1 MSYLKIKFNNL
12 IQIFIVICF
21 CILNFFQA
29 TEVLALTSFES
40 HNFVSSA
47 VKNIGP
53 AVVKIDTERLVERQQ
68 FDPTLLDPLLRDLL
82 GEQGIT
88 PERERGQGSGVI
100 INENGLVLTNAHVV
114 ERVDKVSVTLADG
127 SIRDGQV
134 LGTDVVTDLALVKI
148 DEDAYVGFAP
158 LGNSED
164 LEVGDWAI
172 ALGTPYGLE
181 KTVTLGII
189 SSLHRDI
196 NSLGFSDKRLDLI
209 QTDAAINPGNSGG
222 PLINSNGEVIGIN
235 TLVRSGPGAGLGFA
249 IPINLAK
256 NVSDQLLK
264 NGEVIHPYLGV
275 QLISLNPRIAKE
287 HNKDPNS
294 LVQLPE
300 RNGALIQSVIPN
312 SPAEKAG
319 LRRGDL
325 VIAAENI
332 SIEEPKALLDEV
344 EKAHPD
350 VFNLLLQLLEDG
362 RLTDSKGRTVDF
374 KNTLLIMTSNIGSKV
389 IEKGGGGLGFE
400 FSGDSVEDSQ
410 YNRIKSLVNEEL
422 KQYFRPEFLN
432 RLDEII
438 VFRQLTKNEVKEIAE
453 IMLQEVFIRLQDKG
467 IKLNVTDAFKER
479 LVEEGYNPS
488 YGARPLRRAVMRLLE
503 DS

>member
-1 MSYLKIKFNNL
+1 MRFFKIKVINL
-12 IQIFIVICF
+12 IQIIFIIFCVIF
-21 CILNFFQA
+21 SQQHK
-29 TEVLALTSFES
+29 VLALISSEN

-47 VKNIGP
+47 VKNVGP

-82 GEQGIT
+82 GEPGIT

-100 INENGLVLTNAHVV
+100 INNNGLILTNAHVV
-114 ERVDKVSVTLADG
+114 EKVDDVSVTLADG
-127 SIRDGQV
+127 TICDGQV
-134 LGTDVVTDLALVKI
+134 LGNDAVTDLALVKI
-148 DEDAYVGFAP
+148 KEPTHSNFAL

-181 KTVTLGII
+181 KTVTLGIV

-222 PLINSNGEVIGIN
+222 PLINAQGEVIGIN

-256 NVSDQLLK
+256 NVADQLLQ
-264 NGEVIHPYLGV
+264 NGKVIHPYLGV

-287 HNKDPNS
+287 HNQDPNS

-325 VIAAENI
+325 VIAAENV

-344 EKAHPD
+344 EKAEIGKVFLLD
-350 VFNLLLQLLEDG
+350 VLRDN
-362 RLTDSKGRTVDF
+362 
-374 KNTLLIMTSNIGSKV
+374 
-389 IEKGGGGLGFE
+389 
-400 FSGDSVEDSQ
+400 
-410 YNRIKSLVNEEL
+410 
-422 KQYFRPEFLN
+422 
-432 RLDEII
+432 
-438 VFRQLTKNEVKEIAE
+438 KEIK
-453 IMLQEVFIRLQDKG
+453 IN
-467 IKLNVTDAFKER
+467 IKPE
-479 LVEEGYNPS
+479 
-488 YGARPLRRAVMRLLE
+488 PLPGLT
-503 DS
+503 

>member
-1 MSYLKIKFNNL
+1 MKFLKIKFINL
-12 IQIFIVICF
+12 IHIFIVFCF
-21 CILNFFQA
+21 CLVNFFQEA
-29 TEVLALTSFES
+29 EVLALSVSDS

-47 VKNIGP
+47 VKSVGP

-82 GEQGIT
+82 GEPGNL
-88 PERERGQGSGVI
+88 PDRERGQGSGVI
-100 INENGLVLTNAHVV
+100 INENGLILTNAHVV
-114 ERVDKVSVTLADG
+114 ERVDDVSVTLADG
-127 SIRDGQV
+127 TICDGQV
-134 LGTDVVTDLALVKI
+134 LGTDTVTDLALVKI
-148 DEDAYVGFAP
+148 KDSSYSSFAP

-181 KTVTLGII
+181 KTVTLGIV

-222 PLINSNGEVIGIN
+222 PLINSDGEVIGIN

-256 NVSDQLLK
+256 NVSDQLLE
-264 NGEVIHPYLGV
+264 NGKVIHPYLGV
-275 QLISLNPRIAKE
+275 QLISLNPKIAKE
-287 HNKDPNS
+287 HNQDPNS
-294 LVQLPE
+294 LLQLPE

-344 EKAHPD
+344 EKAQIGK
-350 VFNLLLQLLEDG
+350 VFLLNVLRD
-362 RLTDSKGRTVDF
+362 
-374 KNTLLIMTSNIGSKV
+374 N
-389 IEKGGGGLGFE
+389 
-400 FSGDSVEDSQ
+400 
-410 YNRIKSLVNEEL
+410 
-422 KQYFRPEFLN
+422 
-432 RLDEII
+432 
-438 VFRQLTKNEVKEIAE
+438 KEIQ
-453 IMLQEVFIRLQDKG
+453 IN
-467 IKLNVTDAFKER
+467 IKPE
-479 LVEEGYNPS
+479 
-488 YGARPLRRAVMRLLE
+488 PLPGLT
-503 DS
+503 

>member
-1 MSYLKIKFNNL
+1 MKFLKIKFVNL
-12 IQIFIVICF
+12 ILIFIVF
-21 CILNFFQA
+21 FVVNFLYQ
-29 TEVLALTSFES
+29 TEVFALISSED

-47 VKNIGP
+47 VKNVSP

-82 GEQGIT
+82 GEPGIA
-88 PERERGQGSGVI
+88 PDKERGQGSGVI
-100 INENGLVLTNAHVV
+100 IDNDGLVLTNAHVV
-114 ERVDKVSVTLADG
+114 ERVDNVSVTLADG
-127 SIRDGQV
+127 TISDGKV
-134 LGTDVVTDLALVKI
+134 LGTDSVTDIALVKI
-148 DEDAYVGFAP
+148 QESNYSNFAP

-181 KTVTLGII
+181 KTVTLGIV

-256 NVSDQLLK
+256 HVSDQLLK

-275 QLISLNPRIAKE
+275 QLISLNPKIAKE
-287 HNKDPNS
+287 HNQDPNS

-325 VIAAENI
+325 VIAAENV
-332 SIEEPKALLDEV
+332 SIDEPKTLLDEV
-344 EKAHPD
+344 EKAQIGK
-350 VFNLLLQLLEDG
+350 VFLLNVLRE
-362 RLTDSKGRTVDF
+362 
-374 KNTLLIMTSNIGSKV
+374 N
-389 IEKGGGGLGFE
+389 
-400 FSGDSVEDSQ
+400 
-410 YNRIKSLVNEEL
+410 
-422 KQYFRPEFLN
+422 
-432 RLDEII
+432 
-438 VFRQLTKNEVKEIAE
+438 KEIQ
-453 IMLQEVFIRLQDKG
+453 IN
-467 IKLNVTDAFKER
+467 IKPE
-479 LVEEGYNPS
+479 
-488 YGARPLRRAVMRLLE
+488 PLPGLT
-503 DS
+503 

>member
-1 MSYLKIKFNNL
+1 MNLFKIKFINL
-12 IQIFIVICF
+12 IKVFIVIS
-21 CILNFFQA
+21 FFLVNLSQKA
-29 TEVLALTSFES
+29 DVLALTSYEN

-47 VKNIGP
+47 VKNVSP

-82 GEQGIT
+82 GEPGII
-88 PERERGQGSGVI
+88 PDRERGQGSGVV
-100 INENGLVLTNAHVV
+100 INKDGLVLTNAHVV
-114 ERVDKVSVTLADG
+114 ERVDNVSVTLADG
-127 SIRDGQV
+127 TICDGQV
-134 LGTDVVTDLALVKI
+134 LGTDPVTDLALVKI
-148 DEDAYVGFAP
+148 EESTFSSFAP

-181 KTVTLGII
+181 KTVTLGIV

-275 QLISLNPRIAKE
+275 QLVSLNPKIAKE
-287 HNKDPNS
+287 HNDDPNS
-294 LVQLPE
+294 IFQLPE

-344 EKAHPD
+344 EKAQIGK
-350 VFNLLLQLLEDG
+350 VFLLNVLRE
-362 RLTDSKGRTVDF
+362 
-374 KNTLLIMTSNIGSKV
+374 N
-389 IEKGGGGLGFE
+389 
-400 FSGDSVEDSQ
+400 
-410 YNRIKSLVNEEL
+410 
-422 KQYFRPEFLN
+422 
-432 RLDEII
+432 
-438 VFRQLTKNEVKEIAE
+438 KEIQ
-453 IMLQEVFIRLQDKG
+453 IN
-467 IKLNVTDAFKER
+467 IKPE
-479 LVEEGYNPS
+479 
-488 YGARPLRRAVMRLLE
+488 PLPGLT
-503 DS
+503 